1 MAQTPA
7 SRGVNTEKLDEILR
21 RLEGAPEQSL
31 HNIEVLTEK
40 ILGDVTEIKNKIKKL
55 DEVVITGNGKEPLVQ
70 RVHDIEEEITEDG
83 KPKLGLRIS
92 ALEKDVAGYNKLTW
106 IVIGALVPSIIGIF
120 IYLANTNTLP

>member
-7 SRGVNTEKLDEILR
+7 SQERNTQKLDEILR
-21 RLEGAPEQSL
+21 RLGGSPAASL
-31 HNIEVLTEK
+31 PKLEVLTEK

-70 RVHDIEEEITEDG
+70 RVHDIEEEIEEDG

-92 ALEKDVAGYNKLTW
+92 ALEKDVAG
-106 IVIGALVPSIIGIF
+106 
-120 IYLANTNTLP
+120 